1 MPANL
6 ESVLDGAVK
15 IPTLPTIYNEINEV
29 VEDPEGTFTEIGRI
43 ISGDASLSARL
54 LKIVNSSFYGFP
66 TKVETI
72 THAVTIVGTAQLRDL
87 VLATTVMNQF
97 KGIPKDLV
105 DMKAFWAHSVAC
117 GLAAR
122 IIAVYMRDPN
132 AERFYVTGIL
142 HDLGRLVLFL
152 NETEKINEAIKL
164 THEDNILLKDAE
176 RSILGFD
183 HAEVG
188 SALISMWELSP
199 RLEEVVCYHHNPM
212 KAPNHPLD
220 ASIIHTADLI
230 AHAMELGK
238 SGERFVPPLEARAW
252 DMIGLSSSIVG
263 SVVEQLERQFEDT
276 MQSFLSDN

>member
-1 MPANL
+1 MPPDPK
-6 ESVLDGAVK
+6 SVLEGSVK
-15 IPTLPTIYNEINEV
+15 IPTLPSIYNEINEV
-29 VEDPEGTFTEIGRI
+29 VEDPEGSFNEIGRI
-43 ISGDASLSARL
+43 ISGDSSLSARL
-54 LKIVNSSFYGFP
+54 LKIVNSSFYGFS
-66 TKVETI
+66 TKIETI

-87 VLATTVMNQF
+87 VLATTVMSQF

-105 DMKAFWAHSVAC
+105 NMEKFWEHSVAC

-152 NETEKINEAIKL
+152 NETERMNEAIQQTK
-164 THEDNILLKDAE
+164 DSKVLLMDAE
-176 RSILGFD
+176 RSIFGFD

-188 SALISMWELSP
+188 SALIGLWDLSD
-199 RLEEVVCYHHNPM
+199 RLEEVVCYHHHPM

-220 ASIIHTADLI
+220 AAIIHVADLI
-230 AHAMELGK
+230 VHAMELGK
-238 SGERFVPPLEARAW
+238 SGERFVPPLDPKAW
-252 DMIGLSSSIVG
+252 DAIGLSPSIAG

-276 MQSFLSDN
+276 IQMFLSDN